1 MNHRV
6 VIALLLLLPILS
18 GCVAA
23 VVGAGAVTAG
33 ALHDRRSFGTVID
46 DQAIEI
52 SVTDRIYG
60 YRIDDKKYFAST
72 DRIKPISHN
81 GIVLLIGRVD
91 LEDKIELAGRLASHV
106 DDVRN
111 VVNELE
117 VGATAGIGTRIGDT
131 FLSSKVKTALF
142 DVDIDGFDPTRVNV
156 TTVNDV
162 VYLMG
167 LVTPEEGAAAAHEA
181 SQVGGVARVV
191 KVFEYID
198 PDAPRDADVEP
209 NTG

>member
-1 MNHRV
+1 MSRSLTL
-6 VIALLLLLPILS
+6 ALVLAVPLLS

-46 DQAIEI
+46 DQTIEI
-52 SVTDRIYG
+52 AVTDRIFG
-60 YRIDDKKYFAST
+60 HRIEDEKYFT
-72 DRIKPISHN
+72 GKDRIKVVSHN
-81 GIVLLIGRVD
+81 GLVLLIGRVTAD
-91 LEDKIELAGRLASHV
+91 DKIALAGDLAATV
-106 DDVRN
+106 DDVRE

-117 VGATAGIGTRIGDT
+117 VGPTAGIGTRIGDS
-131 FLSSKVKTALF
+131 FLSTKVKTALF

-167 LVTPEEGAAAAHEA
+167 LVTPAEGDAAAREA
-181 SQVGGVARVV
+181 SQVSGVSRVV

-198 PDAPRDADVEP
+198 PEQRDSEAQP
-209 NTG
+209 G